1 MKKIFIAI
9 LIIIVAV
16 IGAYYAFPEKVAD
29 YFINAERS
37 KANLTRKEIKIDD
50 YNIVYLEG
58 GTGPTILLLHGY
70 SANKDNWPRF
80 AAYLTKDYHV
90 VIPDLPGHGESS
102 QPIGARYDAVSQVE
116 RLHKFAQAI
125 KISKFHI
132 AGNSMGGWFSGAY
145 AVRYPGEIISVGLF
159 DAAGVQS
166 LKKNEV
172 SKLFEQG
179 ENPLQLKGE
188 DDLSRLMSLIFAN
201 PPRLPYPFKKMFI
214 QKAAASKAI
223 NEKIGRDLRGGISS
237 LQQDL
242 PKINV
247 PVLILWGDQDRIVDI
262 SSVPVFENGLK
273 NHQTVIIKDCGH
285 VPMIEK
291 TQETANAYRKFI
303 KSIKN

>member
-1 MKKIFIAI
+1 MKKVFIAI
-9 LIIIVAV
+9 LIVIIAI
-16 IGAYYAFPEKVAD
+16 IGGYYAFPEKVAD
-29 YFINAERS
+29 YFIDAERS
-37 KANLTRKEIKIDD
+37 KANLVRKEVKIDD
-50 YNIVYLEG
+50 HNIVYLEG

-90 VIPDLPGHGESS
+90 VIPDIPGHGESS
-102 QPIGARYDAVSQVE
+102 QLMSARYDVASQIE

-125 KISKFHI
+125 KINNFHI
-132 AGNSMGGWFSGAY
+132 VGNSMGGWFSGAY

-159 DAAGVQS
+159 DAAGVQP

-179 ENPLQLKGE
+179 ENPLQLKNE
-188 DDLSRLMSLIFAN
+188 KDFPRLMSLIFAN

-214 QKAAASKAI
+214 QKAAANKAI
-223 NEKIGRDLRGGISS
+223 NEKIGRDLREGISS

-242 PKINV
+242 PKINA
-247 PVLILWGDQDRIVDI
+247 PALILWGDQDRIVDI
-262 SSVPVFENGLK
+262 SSVPVFEKGLK
-273 NHQTVIIKDCGH
+273 KHETVIIKDCGH

-291 TQETANAYRKFI
+291 AQETANAYRAFI
-303 KSIKN
+303 KNIKN